1 MAKFRQL
8 STQLWMDDKFLSL
21 SMEAR
26 LLFVWMFT
34 HPESG
39 SSGLFT
45 LNRNVCETQTG
56 IKNIDKTIKELEDIE
71 RVRCDYKHHLIWVV
85 NQFKHASKSPKIVI
99 GVFFEIQRLPVSFLI
114 DEFVSKYELEFI
126 PYSVSDQTEAR
137 KAQ

>member
-8 STQLWMDDKFLSL
+8 STQLWLDEKFLSL

-45 LNRNVCETQTG
+45 LNKDTCSMQTG
-56 IKNIDKTIKELEDIE
+56 IKDIENIIEELEDIE
-71 RVRCDYKHHLIWVV
+71 RVRYDYKHNIVWVV
-85 NQFKHASKSPKIVI
+85 NQFKHASKSPKIVM
-99 GVFFEIQRLPVSFLI
+99 GVFFEIQRLPKSFLI
-114 DEFVSKYELEFI
+114 DNFIEKYILDFI
-126 PYSVSDQTEAR
+126 PYTVLNQSSAREAR
-137 KAQ
+137 

>member
-8 STQLWMDDKFLSL
+8 STQLWMDEKFLSL

-45 LNRNVCETQTG
+45 LNKETCRTQTG
-56 IKNIDKTIKELEDIE
+56 VKDIEKTIEELEDIE
-71 RVRCDYKHHLIWVV
+71 RVRYDYKHNIVWVI

-99 GVFFEIQRLPVSFLI
+99 GVFFEIQRLPGSFLI
-114 DEFVSKYELEFI
+114 DSFIEKYILDFI
-126 PYSVSDQTEAR
+126 PYTVTTQADAR
-137 KAQ
+137 KAT